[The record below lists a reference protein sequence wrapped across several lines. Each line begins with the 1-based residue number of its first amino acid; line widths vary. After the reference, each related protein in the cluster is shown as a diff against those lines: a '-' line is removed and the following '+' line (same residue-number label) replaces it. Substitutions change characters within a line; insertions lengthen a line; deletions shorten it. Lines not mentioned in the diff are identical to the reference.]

1 MVPSTVLDGNPVVSE
16 AVVELSVDTAADSA
30 VVVSGEDVSPSV
42 DADSVVTLAEVAD
55 LVVS

>member
-42 DADSVVTLAEVAD
+42 DADSVVTLPEVAD

>member
-1 MVPSTVLDGNPVVSE
+1 MLDGNPVVSE

-42 DADSVVTLAEVAD
+42 DADSVVTLPEVAD